1 MTKFIWNEVILNSE
15 EDDYYGYDSYEYDKI
30 FFVGFINNCKSYSI
44 NVPIKNLTGNELVG
58 NDRLEKLTLN
68 SGFLS
73 TPVIFTS
80 LGLVKTLEINDRS
93 YGGASVFFEDSA
105 LIQIEEIKFKSDC
118 FSVIKRIIKF
128 PQNLNKVTMETS
140 DDFAM
145 KIFDKISSVL
155 KSELIPLLKSRLT
168 PFKELVISNADCI

>member
-1 MTKFIWNEVILNSE
+1 MRLKRCGSNTDYLDFIANLPSRFYDAKIDLHLYQIDIIAAEALSLMTKFIWNEVILNSE

-80 LGLVKTLEINDRS
+80 LGLVKTLEFNKMPKKDV
-93 YGGASVFFEDSA
+93 SVFFEDSA
-105 LIQIEEIKFKSDC
+105 LMQIEEIKFKSG
-118 FSVIKRIIKF
+118 F
-128 PQNLNKVTMETS
+128 L
-140 DDFAM
+140 
-145 KIFDKISSVL
+145 
-155 KSELIPLLKSRLT
+155 
-168 PFKELVISNADCI
+168 